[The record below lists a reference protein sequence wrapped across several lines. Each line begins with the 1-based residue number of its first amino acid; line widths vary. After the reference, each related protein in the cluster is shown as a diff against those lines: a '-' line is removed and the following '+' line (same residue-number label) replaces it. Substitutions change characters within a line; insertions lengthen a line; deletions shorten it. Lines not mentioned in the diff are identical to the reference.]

1 MSKPVLTYFNVRGRA
16 EIIRMMFTAA
26 GVEFDD
32 VRFKPNA
39 EGVEGPNAEFM
50 EFKKSGKC
58 PTGQVP
64 FLEMDGKSYYQ
75 TMPIMRMLGK
85 KYGMAGK
92 NDEEAYQLDAITAT
106 IGDAQNAVVA
116 IMYGGFSPE
125 EQKKRMGEFMTDEM
139 KGMPRYLGYIEKI
152 AAASS
157 TGFLVGDSLTYA
169 DLYAY
174 DFFTTMQGKVKEQGG
189 GDIFEKCT
197 NLGKYCNGIGENA
210 KLKTYLANRPAQ

>member
-16 EIIRMMFTAA
+16 EMIRMLFNAA
-26 GVEFDD
+26 GVEFED

-75 TMPIMRMLGK
+75 TLAIMRMLGK
-85 KYGMAGK
+85 KYNMAGK
-92 NDEEAYQLDAITAT
+92 NADEEYQLDAITAT
-106 IGDAQNAVVA
+106 IGDAQNAVVG
-116 IMYGGFSPE
+116 IMFGPFSDE
-125 EQKKRMGEFMTDEM
+125 EKKKKMGEWMADEM

-152 AAASS
+152 AAGSS

-169 DLYAY
+169 DIYAY
-174 DFFTTMQGKVKEQGG
+174 DFFTTMQGRVKDQSGA
-189 GDIFEKCT
+189 DIFEKT
-197 NLGKYCNGIGENA
+197 PALAKFCNGIAEG